1 MEDLMNSLV
10 PVVAVLS
17 TIALPIATGLILGLK
32 KISSAHKERMGMIQQ
47 GIIPP
52 NEPKRKS
59 TPNRYR
65 SLRNGVILIALGIG
79 IIVGFLGT
87 NYLIIGENNP
97 DLFIIA
103 SIVLFLGIGYTV
115 FFLITNN
122 SNISNGVN
130 AENNIEEDFE

>member
-1 MEDLMNSLV
+1 MDGMESLIAII
-10 PVVAVLS
+10 AVLS
-17 TIALPIATGLILGLK
+17 IFALPVIAAVVLIFK
-32 KISSAHKERMGMIQQ
+32 KINSTHKERIGMIQQ

-59 TPNRYR
+59 SPNRYR

-115 FFLITNN
+115 FFWITNN
-122 SNISNGVN
+122 SNIKNGIN

>member
-32 KISSAHKERMGMIQQ
+32 KLSSAHKERMGMIQQ

-115 FFLITNN
+115 FFWITNN
-122 SNISNGVN
+122 SNVNNGVN
-130 AENNIEEDFE
+130 AENNIEEDFG

>member
-32 KISSAHKERMGMIQQ
+32 KLSSAHKERMGMIQQ

-115 FFLITNN
+115 FFWITNN
-122 SNISNGVN
+122 SNINNGVN